1 MQEKDERKEKAS
13 EKEKQKEERESKK
26 AEKMAATK
34 KYTGLKKVPTQ
45 EASAQSTNEKTRKDR
60 GKATV
65 KNKRFGCLSH
75 MYAMVSEAG
84 LYDGRLDRMPLQT
97 VDSRGLY
104 RL

>member
-1 MQEKDERKEKAS
+1 MQEKDGKKEKAS

-26 AEKMAATK
+26 AEKMTATK
-34 KYTGLKKVPTQ
+34 KYTGPKKVPTQ
-45 EASAQSTNEKTRKDR
+45 EASAKSTNEKTRKGK

-65 KNKRFGCLSH
+65 KNKRFGWLSH

-84 LYDGRLDRMPLQT
+84 LYGRLDRMPLQT
-97 VDSRGLY
+97 VDLRGLY

>member
-60 GKATV
+60 GKLKATV
-65 KNKRFGCLSH
+65 KNKRFRCLSH

-97 VDSRGLY
+97 MDS
-104 RL
+104 